1 MSTIE
6 LKELLKSKIDKTN
19 DDLLLSEVNLI
30 LSRKSESI
38 ASYNF
43 DLQQSENDILNG
55 KIYSHN
61 QVLEKIKEWKKRYF
75 GLLMR

>member
-6 LKELLKSKIDKTN
+6 LKELLKSKIDNTN
-19 DDLLLSEVNLI
+19 DDVLLSEVNLI

-38 ASYNF
+38 ESYNL

-55 KIYSHN
+55 KIYSHT
-61 QVLEKIKEWKKRYF
+61 QVLEEIKEWKKR
-75 GLLMR
+75 

>member
-6 LKELLKSKIDKTN
+6 LKELLKSKIDNTN
-19 DDLLLSEVNLI
+19 DDMLLSEVNLI

-38 ASYNF
+38 ENYNL
-43 DLQQSENDILNG
+43 DLQKSENDILNG

-61 QVLEKIKEWKKRYF
+61 QVLEKISEWKKR
-75 GLLMR
+75 